1 MKFFSAFILALV
13 LASCKSTSLNR
24 TIKFNVTSTSD
35 YCGGAMPNEEI
46 MESLM
51 MPTSFNGTLYIHKNP
66 ERIDKGIALKFK
78 NGKASIT
85 GLVNGDY
92 AIFKHPA
99 FISKD
104 KLENNE
110 SDENLEN
117 ECEMMRNFQML
128 EMVNINQE
136 TREIT
141 IHIHFMCDPCQEP
154 MP

>member
-1 MKFFSAFILALV
+1 MKFFSAFILALL

>member
-1 MKFFSAFILALV
+1 MKFFSAFILALL
-13 LASCKSTSLNR
+13 LASCKSTSLSR
-24 TIKFNVTSTSD
+24 SIKFNVTSTSD

-51 MPTSFNGTLYIHKNP
+51 MPTSFNGTLYIHNNP
-66 ERIDKGIALKFK
+66 ERSDKGLALKFK

-99 FISKD
+99 FSKD

-136 TREIT
+136 TKEIT

>member
-1 MKFFSAFILALV
+1 
-13 LASCKSTSLNR
+13 
-24 TIKFNVTSTSD
+24 
-35 YCGGAMPNEEI
+35 MPNEEI

-51 MPTSFNGTLYIHKNP
+51 MPTSFNGTLYIHNNP
-66 ERIDKGIALKFK
+66 ERSDKGIALKFK

-99 FISKD
+99 FSKD

-136 TREIT
+136 TKEIT

-154 MP
+154 KP

>member
-1 MKFFSAFILALV
+1 MKFFSVLLAAL
-13 LASCKSTSLNR
+13 LFTSCKSNQLSR
-24 TIKFNVTSTSD
+24 TIKFNITSTSD
-35 YCGGAMPNEEI
+35 YCGGAMPTEEI
-46 MESLM
+46 MESM
-51 MPTSFNGTLYIHKNP
+51 REPNNFNGTLYFHKDP
-66 ERIDKGIALKFK
+66 ERNDKGIAQKFK

-92 AIFKHPA
+92 AIFKYPRVNM
-99 FISKD
+99 D

-110 SDENLEN
+110 SEENLEN

-128 EMVNINQE
+128 EMVNIDQE
-136 TREIT
+136 TKEVS